1 MNRVMN
7 ELRAKASCEGYS
19 HYPVLC
25 HRPTMSREQH
35 SVRKYFLEL
44 KITVA
49 GGEAIRQIFLRA
61 KAMSNLYFESTLAL
75 CVKSTYLI
83 FDILHPVFA
92 LAFPGPII

>member
-1 MNRVMN
+1 MKDTVTIP
-7 ELRAKASCEGYS
+7 YS
-19 HYPVLC
+19 VTDLS
-25 HRPTMSREQH
+25 TMSREQH

-49 GGEAIRQIFLRA
+49 GGEAISQLFLRA

-75 CVKSTYLI
+75 SVKSTYLI

-92 LAFPGPII
+92 SAFPGPII